1 MEEDEAGPSSS
12 QRWSGGGRCLWAE
25 SQRAWLLV
33 YPPAP
38 QLLDPAALLPQQGV
52 PLPPLDGV
60 CCETTFIEGCGQE
73 RIPTLSY
80 HVHDDVDD
88 DYDDY
93 VQVMVM
99 SSKADG

>member
-1 MEEDEAGPSSS
+1 MEGDEAGPSSS
-12 QRWSGGGRCLWAE
+12 QRWRGGGRCLWAE

-38 QLLDPAALLPQQGV
+38 QLLDPGALLPQQGV
-52 PLPPLDGV
+52 PLPPTDGV

-80 HVHDDVDD
+80 HIHDDVDD

-99 SSKADG
+99 SPEVDG